1 MASDWDDYTR
11 ELDRKEPKPSP
22 ERREEIR
29 RKIWR
34 QYGGDHETQCA
45 GPSLEQFGGPN
56 IKQSVGPNYGQ
67 SVGPNLGRGPW
78 CCRCGEEK
86 RTDNHWFESQSDGVS
101 IVVQPLAAGPS
112 AGWRPLCGEAC
123 VQKEMADYL
132 NGQLSGLG
140 A

>member
-34 QYGGDHETQCA
+34 QYGGDHETQCV
-45 GPSLEQFGGPN
+45 GPSLEQFGGPY
-56 IKQSVGPNYGQ
+56 IKQ

>member
-11 ELDRKEPKPSP
+11 ELDRKEPKTSP
-22 ERREEIR
+22 ERHEEIR

-34 QYGGDHETQCA
+34 QYGGDHETQCVSPP
-45 GPSLEQFGGPN
+45 G
-56 IKQSVGPNYGQ
+56 QSVGTNYEQ

-86 RTDNHWFESQSDGVS
+86 RTDNHWFESQSDGIS

-123 VQKEMADYL
+123 VQKEMVDYL
-132 NGQLSGLG
+132 NQQLSGLG